1 MQAAIDFAVLRMQC
15 GVGGVERNV
24 ARYSAWQALHLN
36 LTFSR
41 LLGTNPAYHIA
52 THHAAFSTRAFC
64 KCKLQLILRRGGC
77 GREVAKLEC
86 VECPAYH
93 LAAHSANVLA
103 TAFCE
108 SAIDFAEA
116 AEGGGVAGFAPK
128 L

>member
-1 MQAAIDFAVLRMQC
+1 MVPRSPPCTFFCTCILRTAIDFAVR
-15 GVGGVERNV
+15 RPAAHRAN
-24 ARYSAWQALHLN
+24 
-36 LTFSR
+36 FS
-41 LLGTNPAYHIA
+41 
-52 THHAAFSTRAFC
+52 AAFSARAIC
-64 KCKLQLILRRGGC
+64 KAQLILRSCGC

-93 LAAHSANVLA
+93 LAAHSANFLA